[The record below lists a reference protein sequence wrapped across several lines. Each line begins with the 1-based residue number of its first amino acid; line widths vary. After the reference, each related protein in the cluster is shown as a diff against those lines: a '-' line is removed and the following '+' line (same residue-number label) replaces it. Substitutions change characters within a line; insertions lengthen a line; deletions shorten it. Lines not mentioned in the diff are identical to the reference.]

1 MSQLARR
8 SYRLLTVFRARSV
21 PGNSASQMPAVPFC
35 LYAVPEDVGI
45 VPAIVK
51 GYILAC
57 FLAVLVRYIERLL
70 VADSTDNFQIFF
82 RKSKVAVILL
92 GKLVTAS
99 LVLWYSHAIDRTI
112 L

>member
-1 MSQLARR
+1 M
-8 SYRLLTVFRARSV
+8 
-21 PGNSASQMPAVPFC
+21 
-35 LYAVPEDVGI
+35 YAVPEDVGI

-82 RKSKVAVILL
+82 RKIEMGTFFLPIMMRLL
-92 GKLVTAS
+92 FRYRG
-99 LVLWYSHAIDRTI
+99 
-112 L
+112 